1 MAASPWTWFCRRSL
15 PVERAFCLPTV
26 TKCLL
31 TVYHLIIEVF
41 SLILSGL
48 YKQWKESR
56 GHSCY
61 QACCHC
67 SSSRLSAWW
76 GWARAPQSS
85 AAPINI
91 NNTNNKWT
99 GGRSHVITYWQVRKE
114 KLKFLSEHSFFSG
127 SETDEEEEDG
137 AGLTAEYVCT
147 LAAQPGLGPPSCL
160 GVDETLSVG
169 SGQTWLLQTSLSVQQ
184 HKICTAGKILC
195 LLYGELL
202 TAQSGTDG
210 KWRRFGFKVNVAA
223 NSFPRMQRLLWRQ
236 TASLSSLCH
245 TQGLQ
250 VISSF
255 FANDLTQ
262 REPPTSTNHC
272 QPVGDYSRFPSNQ
285 QLYHIQH
292 RGQLWV
298 MCVWCHMRNLKT
310 QNMMAR
316 VQSFK
321 RFSLTNIKA
330 R

>member
-1 MAASPWTWFCRRSL
+1 MAVIKPAVTVARPGFLRDEGEPGLHSPQLPPSTSTTQTTNGQVGGATWSHTDRLEKRNWSFCQNTLFS
-15 PVERAFCLPTV
+15 VEARQMKRKKT
-26 TKCLL
+26 
-31 TVYHLIIEVF
+31 
-41 SLILSGL
+41 G
-48 YKQWKESR
+48 Q
-56 GHSCY
+56 G
-61 QACCHC
+61 
-67 SSSRLSAWW
+67 WW
-76 GWARAPQSS
+76 L
-85 AAPINI
+85 N
-91 NNTNNKWT
+91 
-99 GGRSHVITYWQVRKE
+99 
-114 KLKFLSEHSFFSG
+114 
-127 SETDEEEEDG
+127 
-137 AGLTAEYVCT
+137 VCT

-210 KWRRFGFKVNVAA
+210 KWRKFGFKVNVAA
-223 NSFPRMQRLLWRQ
+223 NLFPRMQRLLWRQ
-236 TASLSSLCH
+236 TASPSSLCH

-262 REPPTSTNHC
+262 REPPTSTNLC

-321 RFSLTNIKA
+321 RFSLTNIKG